1 MTSDEWRVEM
11 KRLITSVNLTADDRR
26 RIEEVWPEEAD
37 ECRVVV
43 EDGFLCA
50 RFLKTHE
57 RFERIR
63 RITGYL
69 TGTLDKWN
77 DAKRAEERD
86 RVKHALRNEGPG
98 CAGNEGPAFGVNEG
112 TACGRNEGSA
122 CGGNG
127 GSDHEGEVEG
137 AAADGARCGGV
148 PCGDLAGGASRGPH
162 VVEVAR

>member
-1 MTSDEWRVEM
+1 M
-11 KRLITSVNLTADDRR
+11 KRLITSVSLTADDRR

-57 RFERIR
+57 HFERIR

-77 DAKRAEERD
+77 NAKRAEERD
-86 RVKHALRNEGPG
+86 RVKHWTGLQD
-98 CAGNEGPAFGVNEG
+98 
-112 TACGRNEGSA
+112 SQD
-122 CGGNG
+122 
-127 GSDHEGEVEG
+127 SQ
-137 AAADGARCGGV
+137 DGKTNPENPENHGI
-148 PCGDLAGGASRGPH
+148 LSEESR
-162 VVEVAR
+162 

>member
-1 MTSDEWRVEM
+1 MEM

-26 RIEEVWPEEAD
+26 QIEEVWPEEAD

-77 DAKRAEERD
+77 NAKRAEERD
-86 RVKHALRNEGPG
+86 RVKHMTTEEYGKNGER
-98 CAGNEGPAFGVNEG
+98 VS
-112 TACGRNEGSA
+112 GSP
-122 CGGNG
+122 C
-127 GSDHEGEVEG
+127 SPCSPVETK
-137 AAADGARCGGV
+137 
-148 PCGDLAGGASRGPH
+148 
-162 VVEVAR
+162 

>member
-1 MTSDEWRVEM
+1 M

-50 RFLKTHE
+50 RFLRTHE

-77 DAKRAEERD
+77 NAKRAEERD
-86 RVKHALRNEGPG
+86 RVKHWTGLQDSQDSQDGNPG
-98 CAGNEGPAFGVNEG
+98 NPKN
-112 TACGRNEGSA
+112 
-122 CGGNG
+122 
-127 GSDHEGEVEG
+127 HEILSEKEI
-137 AAADGARCGGV
+137 
-148 PCGDLAGGASRGPH
+148 
-162 VVEVAR
+162 

>member
-1 MTSDEWRVEM
+1 M
-11 KRLITSVNLTADDRR
+11 KRLITSVDLNADDRR
-26 RIEEVWPEEAD
+26 QIEEAWPEEAD

-77 DAKRAEERD
+77 NAKRAEERD
-86 RVKHALRNEGPG
+86 RVKHWTGLQDSQDSQDGPG
-98 CAGNEGPAFGVNEG
+98 NPENPGILSKKETEAW
-112 TACGRNEGSA
+112 R
-122 CGGNG
+122 
-127 GSDHEGEVEG
+127 EGEVEG
-137 AAADGARCGGV
+137 AAADGAR
-148 PCGDLAGGASRGPH
+148 GGAGAGDDLGDGPVGESH
-162 VVEVAR
+162 VVEVVT

>member
-1 MTSDEWRVEM
+1 M
-11 KRLITSVNLTADDRR
+11 KRLITSVSLTADDRR

-50 RFLKTHE
+50 RFLRTHE

-77 DAKRAEERD
+77 NAKRAEERD
-86 RVKHALRNEGPG
+86 RVKHMTTEKHEEDGER
-98 CAGNEGPAFGVNEG
+98 VS
-112 TACGRNEGSA
+112 GSP
-122 CGGNG
+122 C
-127 GSDHEGEVEG
+127 SPYSPVETK
-137 AAADGARCGGV
+137 
-148 PCGDLAGGASRGPH
+148 
-162 VVEVAR
+162 

>member
-1 MTSDEWRVEM
+1 M
-11 KRLITSVNLTADDRR
+11 KTLRTAVDLTADDRR

-37 ECRVVV
+37 ECRVMD

-77 DAKRAEERD
+77 NAKRAEERD
-86 RVKHALRNEGPG
+86 RVKHALRNEGAACGGNEGCGCAANEGPG
-98 CAGNEGPAFGVNEG
+98 AAGNEGPA
-112 TACGRNEGSA
+112 
-122 CGGNG
+122 
-127 GSDHEGEVEG
+127 
-137 AAADGARCGGV
+137 AR
-148 PCGDLAGGASRGPH
+148 
-162 VVEVAR
+162 E

>member
-1 MTSDEWRVEM
+1 M

-77 DAKRAEERD
+77 NAKRAEERD
-86 RVKHALRNEGPG
+86 RVKHDLNAQCTMQNAQCEG
-98 CAGNEGPAFGVNEG
+98 V
-112 TACGRNEGSA
+112 GR
-122 CGGNG
+122 
-127 GSDHEGEVEG
+127 EGEVEG
-137 AAADGARCGGV
+137 AAADGARGSAVPGRDGARGV
-148 PCGDLAGGASRGPH
+148 VGEPAVVDLK
-162 VVEVAR
+162 